1 MGRSAVLLDPEHPQ
15 VFLRDGRVV
24 LHFPICLRQ
33 RGGKKEILVPQGVD
47 GTADA
52 AAGKPSALAVTLARA
67 LRWAELLEQGR
78 YPTVAALA
86 GALNLDRSY
95 VAKVLNLT
103 LLAPDMVLAI
113 LAGREPAGLSLARLR
128 GEWPVAWAAQRE
140 VFGRD
145 A

>member
-1 MGRSAVLLDPEHPQ
+1 VLLDPEHPQ

-24 LHFPICLRQ
+24 LHFPIRLRQ
-33 RGGKKEILVPQGVD
+33 RGGKKEVLVPQGID
-47 GTADA
+47 GGADA
-52 AAGKPSALAVTLARA
+52 ADRKPSALAVTLARG
-67 LRWAELLEQGR
+67 LRWAEFLEQGR

-103 LLAPDMVLAI
+103 LLAPDLVVAI

-128 GEWPVAWAAQRE
+128 GEWPSAWAEQRRL
-140 VFGRD
+140 FD
-145 A
+145 NKA